1 MTVPW
6 GDSCCPV
13 YGALETLA
21 HRIASIRLCSPCT
34 YSGCARASCRES
46 GGLAFGS
53 EHTLFPLNNLPF
65 CGIWEFAVGG
75 QTGGS
80 CSRAAW
86 RGSWELP
93 CAPWHKR
100 LALTERDF
108 LGTLVGEPGLNYATG
123 HAPCRTSQGLCCT
136 RCRGIPQTS
145 MLGNFLSVERS
156 WARGFMEPT
165 LGTVAWEGESCLWGA
180 QRGSGAG
187 RPGGL
192 ETAVTVCSPRRRL
205 ERAAHRLLLPP
216 LHSREG
222 RHPPGHRAAR
232 PPQ

>member
-1 MTVPW
+1 M
-6 GDSCCPV
+6 
-13 YGALETLA
+13 
-21 HRIASIRLCSPCT
+21 
-34 YSGCARASCRES
+34 
-46 GGLAFGS
+46 
-53 EHTLFPLNNLPF
+53 
-65 CGIWEFAVGG
+65 GG

-80 CSRAAW
+80 CSGAAW

-93 CAPWHKR
+93 CAPWHKC
-100 LALTERDF
+100 LALAERDF
-108 LGTLVGEPGLNYATG
+108 PGTLVGEPGLNYATG
-123 HAPCRTSQGLCCT
+123 HALCRTSQGLYCT
-136 RCRGIPQTS
+136 HCRGIPQTS

-165 LGTVAWEGESCLWGA
+165 LGTVAWEGESCLWGV

-192 ETAVTVCSPRRRL
+192 ETAVTVCSPCRRL